1 METTR
6 RGRGAAGACT
16 RGDNYGSA
24 SLMRDP
30 PSSFPV
36 GRPHARTYIRQEPL
50 RERIEHGSSLQ
61 TMTRGVGEGRDRTPG
76 KPMTRCKSSV
86 GFRIATI
93 SRTLPTCTPRD
104 KRTSL
109 ELRMMHRLP
118 CTITKMMHWIRRVI
132 RGREEEGIWF
142 IADAVWIARREIC
155 RALDLDKVSFDLLI
169 EATWTIREE
178 KCGGKKWSEE
188 RVWEKASG
196 HLTEITQHPV
206 ISPAWWILVFK
217 FTR

>member
-1 METTR
+1 MPDTALIGFFHASLFFFSLLSRSPPHLTLFTLTCRHERNEEHRRHGIMETTR

-132 RGREEEGIWF
+132 RGREEEG
-142 IADAVWIARREIC
+142 V
-155 RALDLDKVSFDLLI
+155 
-169 EATWTIREE
+169 
-178 KCGGKKWSEE
+178 
-188 RVWEKASG
+188 
-196 HLTEITQHPV
+196 
-206 ISPAWWILVFK
+206 
-217 FTR
+217 